1 MKRLFVSL
9 MVIGGSILFG
19 MQAAESAPKKQTI
32 RRLTQRAERCAKRA
46 KTAKENKR
54 CFDRLVM
61 EESKIAR
68 IRRDR
73 ACGKLSP
80 VAKKACRRRF
90 GVKALAKKRAL
101 ARSRGTALF
110 LISRRCEKL
119 NPKAKAACF
128 ARARVKDRVRTRVKD
143 RVRTRVKARVRDR
156 VNKSSTAARRDCNRF
171 TTERARRT
179 CRGLPAAKARAKAAG
194 CSKLTGAK
202 RSICFRQAK
211 MCGDIRDPK
220 KRAKCRARVK
230 ARMKGMAK
238 RDAARRAC
246 ARVPKASR
254 SACLRKAKKRN

>member
-9 MVIGGSILFG
+9 MVIGGFILFG

-110 LISRRCEKL
+110 LISRRCGKL

-128 ARARVKDRVRTRVKD
+128 ARARVKDRVRARVMGRVNA
-143 RVRTRVKARVRDR
+143 RVRTTRLNTRH
-156 VNKSSTAARRDCNRF
+156 
-171 TTERARRT
+171 
-179 CRGLPAAKARAKAAG
+179 
-194 CSKLTGAK
+194 
-202 RSICFRQAK
+202 
-211 MCGDIRDPK
+211 
-220 KRAKCRARVK
+220 
-230 ARMKGMAK
+230 
-238 RDAARRAC
+238 
-246 ARVPKASR
+246 
-254 SACLRKAKKRN
+254 

>member
-9 MVIGGSILFG
+9 MVIGGFILFG

-101 ARSRGTALF
+101 ARSRGTLIF
-110 LISRRCEKL
+110 LLAPKCGKL
-119 NPKAKAACF
+119 NPKAKAACLL

-143 RVRTRVKARVRDR
+143 RVRDR

>member
-9 MVIGGSILFG
+9 MVIGGFILFG
-19 MQAAESAPKKQTI
+19 MQAAESAPKGQTI

-80 VAKKACRRRF
+80 VEKKACRRRF

-110 LISRRCEKL
+110 LISRKCGKL

-128 ARARVKDRVRTRVKD
+128 ARARVKGRVRTRVKARVKGRVKD
-143 RVRTRVKARVRDR
+143 RVRTRVMGSGKVRPD
-156 VNKSSTAARRDCNRF
+156 KGLRRCDKIRNP
-171 TTERARRT
+171 ER
-179 CRGLPAAKARAKAAG
+179 
-194 CSKLTGAK
+194 
-202 RSICFRQAK
+202 
-211 MCGDIRDPK
+211 
-220 KRAKCRARVK
+220 RAKCRAKVRARLGRERRGGGGRMKADRARKRCSNIKSLRARAACCAKIRPASRLSPKRKLCKPVSGPGSVK
-230 ARMKGMAK
+230 AR
-238 RDAARRAC
+238 ARRP
-246 ARVPKASR
+246 RGR
-254 SACLRKAKKRN
+254 

>member
-9 MVIGGSILFG
+9 MVIGGFILFG

-110 LISRRCEKL
+110 LISRRCGKL

-128 ARARVKDRVRTRVKD
+128 ARARVKDRVRTRVMGSGK
-143 RVRTRVKARVRDR
+143 VRPD
-156 VNKSSTAARRDCNRF
+156 
-171 TTERARRT
+171 
-179 CRGLPAAKARAKAAG
+179 RGLRRCDK
-194 CSKLTGAK
+194 
-202 RSICFRQAK
+202 
-211 MCGDIRDPK
+211 IRNPGR
-220 KRAKCRARVK
+220 RAKCKAKVRARLN
-230 ARMKGMAK
+230 K
-238 RDAARRAC
+238 RGIYIERR
-246 ARVPKASR
+246 P
-254 SACLRKAKKRN
+254 LRKK

>member
-19 MQAAESAPKKQTI
+19 MQAAESASKGRLKLEQLI

-46 KTAKENKR
+46 KTEKENKR

-110 LISRRCEKL
+110 LISRRCGKL

-128 ARARVKDRVRTRVKD
+128 ARARVKDRVR
-143 RVRTRVKARVRDR
+143 ARVMGSGKVRPD
-156 VNKSSTAARRDCNRF
+156 KGLRRCDKIRN
-171 TTERARRT
+171 
-179 CRGLPAAKARAKAAG
+179 P
-194 CSKLTGAK
+194 K
-202 RSICFRQAK
+202 R
-211 MCGDIRDPK
+211 
-220 KRAKCRARVK
+220 RAKCRAKVR
-230 ARMKGMAK
+230 ARLGRERRGGGGRMKADRARKRCSNIKSLGARAACCAK
-238 RDAARRAC
+238 IR
-246 ARVPKASR
+246 PASR
-254 SACLRKAKKRN
+254 LSPKKKLCRARARAKAN